1 MAQHAQLLKGSNYK
15 QLIFGMQHRVF
26 GSSLFPELVQILI
39 KLVSREENSLSVI
52 DFLLAQLTFD
62 KLARFV
68 CQM

>member
-1 MAQHAQLLKGSNYK
+1 
-15 QLIFGMQHRVF
+15 MQHRVF